1 MCVCVGDCSVRGSR
15 KEDSSRPRPKPKAR
29 ASASPTNGP
38 SPRASA
44 RNASPAFS
52 SGQELVDVA
61 GPEITVLLAS
71 QGVNTIEQ
79 LAELSPDLVPVL
91 ASMGLPSEY
100 DIAVAINKAKEA
112 LAGPTADS
120 DGDESDEESESAE
133 SSEEDEAVPVRFIK

>member
-1 MCVCVGDCSVRGSR
+1 M
-15 KEDSSRPRPKPKAR
+15 
-29 ASASPTNGP
+29 
-38 SPRASA
+38 
-44 RNASPAFS
+44 
-52 SGQELVDVA
+52 
-61 GPEITVLLAS
+61 LLAS